1 MIYNIELIDNHI
13 VIVEDGLRFLID
25 TGSPVTISNH
35 VTISLFGVRVNTQ
48 KNIMGHTSIDDINR
62 SIPKANLDALIGGD
76 ILNKISFSIS
86 LSNKLLKLNP
96 VINHNEYNE
105 FSLSNFMGIP
115 IVVLM
120 ICGKEINFFLDTG
133 AKISYLNSN
142 FVKDQ
147 QPIRVEQDF
156 YPGFGDF
163 ETSIFQIQAELFYQL
178 KKYDFGV
185 LPESLESS
193 LSIGGTSG
201 IIGNNILLNFDMVI
215 DNIKNKIFVKLL

>member
-35 VTISLFGVRVNTQ
+35 ATISLFGVRVNAQ
-48 KNIMGHTSIDDINR
+48 QNIIGHTSIDDINR
-62 SIPKANLDALIGGD
+62 SIPKANLDALIGVD

-105 FSLSNFMGIP
+105 FSLSNFMEIP

-120 ICGKEINFFLDTG
+120 ICGKEVNFFLDTG

-178 KKYDFGV
+178 KKHDFGV

-193 LSIGGTSG
+193 LSVGGTNG

-215 DNIKNKIFVKLL
+215 DNIQNKIFVKK